1 MYTYGNNALS
11 LDVVE
16 TLTAYSDD
24 QMYDIV
30 QESYSSG
37 YRKGVNDYKE
47 YQYKAAKHKRK
58 ERLEDIK
65 LTIGLFCGI
74 AVPIVVMCISYVMF
88 GY

>member
-1 MYTYGNNALS
+1 MYTHGNNALS

-16 TLTAYSDD
+16 TLTAYSDK
-24 QMYDIV
+24 QLQRIEKNAY
-30 QESYSSG
+30 Y
-37 YRKGVNDYKE
+37 KGARDFKE
-47 YQYKAAKHKRK
+47 YQRTLSKQKRK
-58 ERLEDIK
+58 ERLEDVK